1 MKKIFALTFA
11 AAMGC
16 ATHAVAACETGDHG
30 AISIKVIDGVCTAV
44 IYGDSAASE
53 AAKKKGAYKTLE
65 PFTATVQKVVYT
77 RTNATKN
84 KNWTI
89 VLPFDVGTSC
99 SVSGANFYEFGN
111 PASNKDTYVDLSSGE
126 SPVWTVR
133 VSKNASV
140 KDGVVNKALVANSP
154 YAFEFVGGHS
164 FTISGCDIAMDA
176 AKFSANVVTED
187 ASNWQIVGTYSQVV
201 WNEGHKDLGSVY
213 GVAAN
218 AKDGVNAGSFVKAKA
233 GASIAPMRAYLQYK
247 PSMVAAKAAA
257 GVKFASAADLE
268 SLPETILFALGEDDA
283 PTVEFPEGE
292 CFDGNTDIIEFKT
305 VNGKKTACIDGQSE
319 ARLQTLSIPE
329 DVVVDDVVYNRNF
342 KLQTAST
349 IMLPFSIPVN
359 SVSIAVF
366 YKIIALVKHCDQYC
380 NWMLDVEGMRNA
392 ENGSETDWLMA
403 NTPYIIWPGSEQL
416 TFNTHWWDD
425 AAGKQN
431 ESVTLNTT
439 NGNKSTVISAVM
451 NNKGDQTTMLSSWSF
466 MGTYERIV
474 WDNPSGIYGFAS
486 VAKKVNDKD
495 VAAGEFVKAKSGAN
509 IAPMRAY
516 LKYNG
521 ISSLAKSIAGTYL
534 EEDLPETIT
543 IRFLDGDGSTTA
555 IGSMNTLT
563 GEIKMDDNVWF
574 DMKGRKMNHKPTVKG
589 TYYNKGQKVIIK

>member
-16 ATHAVAACETGDHG
+16 AASAIAAESTCTDADKTYGPITIKKAGSSCVAIIDADGDHRNDPVVIEEPEVVDSIYYFRSNSASG
-30 AISIKVIDGVCTAV
+30 AN
-44 IYGDSAASE
+44 
-53 AAKKKGAYKTLE
+53 
-65 PFTATVQKVVYT
+65 Q
-77 RTNATKN
+77 
-84 KNWTI
+84 TI
-89 VLPFDVGTSC
+89 VLPFDVPSGCFFDSETDFYNITKIGQDSQSKKWRALLGDAISVASDGLKANKPYVIRFKNPKSKDMPRHFRLGSNNGMCQFTFSTVNGADTSLIPVDASTGLSEGWTLKGVYSKKTWADAASRKGVYGFAGTTNGA
-99 SVSGANFYEFGN
+99 SVGEFKK
-111 PASNKDTYVDLSSGE
+111 AGE
-126 SPVWTVR
+126 
-133 VSKNASV
+133 NASV
-140 KDGVVNKALVANSP
+140 PSL
-154 YAFEFVGGHS
+154 
-164 FTISGCDIAMDA
+164 
-176 AKFSANVVTED
+176 
-187 ASNWQIVGTYSQVV
+187 
-201 WNEGHKDLGSVY
+201 
-213 GVAAN
+213 
-218 AKDGVNAGSFVKAKA
+218 
-233 GASIAPMRAYLQYK
+233 RAYLVYGNNTK
-247 PSMVAAKAAA
+247 ALAKSAAA
-257 GVKFASAADLE
+257 TLSSNEELDV
-268 SLPETILFALGEDDA
+268 LPMSMEVL
-283 PTVEFPEGE
+283 VEGE
-292 CFDGNTDIIEFKT
+292 CFTEGDGIFEVKM
-305 VNGKKTACIDGQSE
+305 VNGKKTACIDGQSD

-329 DVVVDDVVYNRNF
+329 DVEVEDVVYNRNF

-359 SVSIAVF
+359 SVSAVF

-416 TFNTHWWDD
+416 TFNTHWWDN
-425 AAGKQN
+425 AAEKQN
-431 ESVTLNTT
+431 ESVTLNTSS
-439 NGNKSTVISAVM
+439 GNKSTAISAVM
-451 NNKGDQTTMLSSWSF
+451 DNRGDQTKMLSSWSF

-486 VAKKVNDKD
+486 VAKKVNEKE

-543 IRFLDGDGSTTA
+543 IRFLDGDGVTQA